1 MSASTATGQH
11 SRPDMLVVTLIH
23 QSLYWLT
30 LRYYRRFGRALARAA
45 GRPGVAQD
53 LPVSTRRSQVSSRWS
68 WRRRHG

>member
-30 LRYYRRFGRALARAA
+30 LRYYRRFDRALARAA
-45 GRPGVAQD
+45 
-53 LPVSTRRSQVSSRWS
+53 
-68 WRRRHG
+68 